1 MSDEIMEDVADTEQ
15 ATETQAQDGKVFTQE
30 ELDRILA
37 DRLQRQKRQ
46 YEKQFEGID
55 PKEARQIMLEREQ
68 AEVER
73 QKDRGEFDK
82 VLKETVEKKDLE
94 ISQYKQRLESTL
106 IDGALLEAAS
116 KHSAVE
122 PSQVSK
128 LLRDRV
134 RLASDGS
141 VEVVD
146 ENGSIRY
153 NDKADPLSVNEL
165 MGDFLTANPHFV
177 KATQGGAGTQGMAGG
192 STQKPISVAD
202 MVANWKDG
210 GAEAFR
216 AYKKANK

>member
-1 MSDEIMEDVADTEQ
+1 MSDEIMEGSAETEPVQDTEVQ
-15 ATETQAQDGKVFTQE
+15 ESKTFTQE

-46 YEKQFEGID
+46 IEKQFDGID
-55 PKEARQIMLEREQ
+55 PDKARQIMLEREQ

-106 IDGALLEAAS
+106 IDGSLLQAAS
-116 KHSAVE
+116 KYNAVE

-134 RLASDGS
+134 KLASDDS
-141 VEVVD
+141 VEVLD

-153 NDKADPLSVNEL
+153 NDKADPLSVDEL

-177 KATQGGAGTQGMAGG
+177 RASQGGAGTQGMAGG

>member
-1 MSDEIMEDVADTEQ
+1 MSDEIMEGSAETEPVQDTEVQ
-15 ATETQAQDGKVFTQE
+15 ESKTFTQE

-46 YEKQFEGID
+46 IEKQFDGID
-55 PKEARQIMLEREQ
+55 PDKARQIMLEREQ

-106 IDGALLEAAS
+106 IDGSLLQAAS
-116 KHSAVE
+116 KYNAVE

-134 RLASDGS
+134 KLASDGS
-141 VEVVD
+141 VEVLD

-153 NDKADPLSVNEL
+153 NDKADPLSVDEL

-177 KATQGGAGTQGMAGG
+177 RASQGGAGTQGMAGG